1 MKNPTFF
8 FVAIAMAAM
17 SAFGGASVK
26 YRGIFINDEDYGLR
40 AWAKK
45 NYGKEG
51 IGVRALTQVFDLMKA
66 DGLNLLWPAMHGGGY
81 EFSTRPENF
90 ELAKR
95 YGIAIG
101 TSHCEPMLRNN
112 CYLKGDDK
120 NKWSWLKHRD
130 FLEDYW
136 REGARRGLASGGDI
150 LWTIGMRGIHD
161 HGLPDGETMEEK
173 MAVMEDVFKFQT
185 SLLPPDAPKL
195 FIPYK
200 EVLPVFN
207 AGLKVPKGTTIMW
220 TNDNFGY
227 IRRLGGPQCEGYGGG
242 IYWHLSYH
250 GYPHGCEHIN
260 PLPPAFM
267 WYELVQKCWNN
278 GIRDV
283 WMVNAGDMFEAEL
296 LLYCYGK
303 FASDPDYWATR
314 PDPQSEVLGMWVKDE
329 LEVGSE
335 ELGVR
340 IVAHLNEY
348 FTLVFNRRPEHMC
361 VQWAKALPPE
371 NKAELLARYYAL
383 LAEDLAIEN
392 ELASLRASA
401 SLRDKYFRTVGY
413 QVRFFANAG
422 IIFLEG
428 KDKTYAESVI
438 RPLDER
444 WNTMDGG
451 KWAGFF
457 RDTIEPRNLKY
468 NKWPNEMMWSWCE
481 PTGDSLYHK
490 VKRRDYPATAYEAN
504 VPEPQWLAPISNTPA
519 NGGAWTRVPGLGT
532 SGNALALLP
541 VKPGVGEGASLNYE
555 LGIMNDKLD
564 NCKLTDG
571 NSSFIIHNSSLI
583 LQFLPDFELWPGLG
597 LGVDV
602 QFDDGEKV
610 YVEVPKHDSNIGEQD
625 VVRNKAVQD
634 NFIRVAVPI
643 PENAKKVRIIACNP
657 GVVIDRVGVAN
668 AKYFPAESQPRWSKP
683 AETKAVVPSELPSAA
698 VMPRLEEPVACWT
711 NKAGRVVWDFGRDAF
726 GNIEATGDGEIWLGE
741 KLTEDGDA
749 IDRNPPG
756 SVRAAQW
763 PLEPDKRNTGKH
775 AVKLPPELGVVIP
788 FRYVETEPGVTV
800 KRVMVARPMDMA
812 SSSFRCSDERL
823 NKVYD
828 FCKYTILATSFAGLY
843 VDGDRERIPY
853 EADAYINMLGEQAV
867 WADSEMAKAS
877 LVYLLN
883 HPTWP
888 TEWQLIMPIMAHGYY
903 MATGDS
909 ETIRACYSRLR
920 ELLLLDKAREKDGLL
935 DTHRKQGQPRTSGSD
950 IVDWPSCERDGYE
963 MKHVNT
969 VVNAFHIKSLR
980 DMSELAAAIGEA
992 DDAANFKREAEA
1004 KTVAFRKVFTDPE
1017 THIVLDG
1024 EGSKHSSLHA
1034 NAAALAYGLVEP
1046 GTDKIVSDYCK
1057 TRGMACSAYFA
1068 QYLLEGL
1075 FRAGEAEYALE
1086 LMTREDDRSWL
1097 GMMKAGATMCMESWN
1112 QEVKPN
1118 QDWGHAWSTA
1128 PLNIISRFVLGVTLL
1143 EPGAKKVRI
1152 APNLC
1157 GMEFIEGKVPLATG
1171 SVIVKATRDGLI
1183 VETPV
1188 PASVVWRG
1196 ETREIKAGRFEF
1208 K

>member
-1 MKNPTFF
+1 MNKTMICAVLAA
-8 FVAIAMAAM
+8 VAI
-17 SAFGGASVK
+17 GAHAGEPVK

-45 NYGKEG
+45 NYKKEG

-90 ELAKR
+90 ELAKL

-112 CYLKGDDK
+112 CYLKDDDK
-120 NKWSWLKHRD
+120 DKWSWLKHRD
-130 FLEDYW
+130 FLEEYW

-161 HGLPDGETMEEK
+161 HGLPDGETMQEK
-173 MAVMEDVFKFQT
+173 VAVMEDVFKFQT
-185 SLLPPDAPKL
+185 SLLPPAASKL

-207 AGLKVPKGTTIMW
+207 TGLKVPKGTTIMW

-278 GIRDV
+278 GVRDV
-283 WMVNAGDMFEAEL
+283 WMVNAGDVFEAEL

-303 FASDPDYWATR
+303 FASDPDYWMTR
-314 PDPQSEVLGMWVKDE
+314 NDPQAEVLRMWVDE
-329 LEVGSE
+329 CLAQRRGGAENSGESDGNKLCVSAA
-335 ELGVR
+335 LRDR
-340 IVAHLNEY
+340 IAAHLNEY

-371 NKAELLARYYAL
+371 KKAELLARYHAL
-383 LAEDLAIEN
+383 LAEDLAIEK
-392 ELASLRASA
+392 ELSSLRVSA
-401 SLRDKYFRTVGY
+401 SLREKYFRTVGY
-413 QVRFFANAG
+413 QVQFFANAG

-428 KDKTYAESVI
+428 KDKVFAESVI

-444 WNTMDGG
+444 WNNMDGG

-457 RDTIEPRNLKY
+457 RNTLEPRNLKA
-468 NKWPNEMMWSWCE
+468 NKWPNEMMWPWCE

-490 VKRRDYPATAYEAN
+490 VKRRDYPATAYEAK
-504 VPEPQWLAPISNTPA
+504 VPEPKWLTPVSNTPA
-519 NGGAWTRVPGLGT
+519 NGGAWTRVQGLGT
-532 SGNALALLP
+532 SGSALALLP
-541 VKPGVGEGASLNYE
+541 VKPGVGEGATLEYDLRAFASLRDAN
-555 LGIMNDKLD
+555 L
-564 NCKLTDG
+564 
-571 NSSFIIHNSSLI
+571 II
-583 LQFLPDFELWPGLG
+583 QFLPDFELWPGLG
-597 LGVDV
+597 LGINV
-602 QFDDGEKV
+602 QFDDGEKI
-610 YVEVPKHDSNIGEQD
+610 YVEVPKHDSNLGEQD

-634 NFIRVAVPI
+634 NFIRVAVSI
-643 PENAKKVRIIACNP
+643 PEGAKKVRIIAKNP
-657 GVVIDRVGVAN
+657 GVVIDRVGISIDKKLQALP
-668 AKYFPAESQPRWSKP
+668 PAEV
-683 AETKAVVPSELPSAA
+683 ATH
-698 VMPRLEEPVACWT
+698 LEEPVGCWT
-711 NKAGRVVWDFGRDAF
+711 NNARRVVWDFGRDAF
-726 GNIEATGDGEIWLGE
+726 GNVQLSGASGQEPGVGGEIWLGE

-763 PLEPDKRNTGKH
+763 PLKPDKRNTGKH
-775 AVKLPPELGVVIP
+775 AVKLPPELGVVMP
-788 FRYVETEPGVTV
+788 FRYVETEPGVMV
-800 KRVMVARPMDMA
+800 QRVMVARPMDMEA
-812 SSSFRCSDERL
+812 SSFRCSDERL

-867 WADSEMAKAS
+867 WADGEMAKAS
-877 LVYLLN
+877 LVYLLS

-888 TEWQLIMPIMAHGYY
+888 TEWQLIMPIMAHGYW
-903 MATGDS
+903 MATGDA
-909 ETIRACYSRLR
+909 ETIRSCYPRLR
-920 ELLLLDKAREKDGLL
+920 ELLLLDKARAKDGLL
-935 DTHRKQGQPRTSGSD
+935 DSHRKKGQPRTSGSD
-950 IVDWPSCERDGYE
+950 IVDWPACERDGYE

-969 VVNAFHIKSLR
+969 VVNAFHVKALN
-980 DMSELAAAIGEA
+980 DMSALAAALGDT
-992 DDAANFKREAEA
+992 DDATHFKREAET
-1004 KTVAFRKVFTDPE
+1004 KTAAFRKVFINPE

-1024 EGSKHSSLHA
+1024 EGAKHSSLHA
-1034 NAAALAYGLVEP
+1034 NAAALAFGLDEP
-1046 GTDKIVSDYCK
+1046 GTAKIVAGYCK

-1075 FRAGEAEYALE
+1075 FEAGEAEYALD
-1086 LMTREDDRSWL
+1086 LMTREDERSWL

-1118 QDWGHAWSTA
+1118 QDWNHAWSTA
-1128 PLNIISRFVLGVTLL
+1128 PLNIISRFVLGVTPL

-1157 GMEFIEGKVPLATG
+1157 GMEFIEGKVPVATG
-1171 SVIVKATRDGLI
+1171 SIVIKATRDGLI

-1188 PASVVWRG
+1188 PARIEWRG
-1196 ETREIKAGRFEF
+1196 ETHEVKAGRFEF